1 MSNRDAPANA
11 EELNNLKEDVNY
23 WNLKVSF
30 PNPLTETSLLLE
42 L

>member
-1 MSNRDAPANA
+1 MSNRDAPVKA

-30 PNPLTETSLLLE
+30 PDSLSETPLLLE